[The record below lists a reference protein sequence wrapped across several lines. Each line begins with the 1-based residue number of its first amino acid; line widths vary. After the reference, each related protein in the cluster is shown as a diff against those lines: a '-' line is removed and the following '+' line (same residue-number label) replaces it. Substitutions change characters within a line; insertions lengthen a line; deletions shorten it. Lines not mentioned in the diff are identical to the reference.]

1 MNNNVLFADYPDI
14 VDVKTMAKMHHVGLN
29 TAYTLVDSGAI
40 TSVRIGRMHRIP
52 KRNII
57 SYMNGEGGAAV

>member
-1 MNNNVLFADYPDI
+1 MNTELFTNYPDI
-14 VDVKTMAKMHHVGLN
+14 VDVKTMAKMLHVGLN

-40 TSVRIGRMHRIP
+40 ASVRIGRMHRIP

>member
-1 MNNNVLFADYPDI
+1 MNNNVLFAEYPDI
-14 VDVKTMAKMHHVGLN
+14 VDVKTMAKMLHVGLN

-52 KRNII
+52 KKNII
-57 SYMNGEGGAAV
+57 GYVMGGEPIV

>member
-1 MNNNVLFADYPDI
+1 MNTELFTTYPDI
-14 VDVKTMAKMHHVGLN
+14 VDVKTMAKMLCVGLN

-52 KRNII
+52 KKNII
-57 SYMNGEGGAAV
+57 GYIMGGGTIV